1 MGGSV
6 LTWQMYVPLSSSVTD
21 VMWRWNPPASW
32 NERVEVPEVPGGQK
46 EIGYLGD
53 DLTNWANTD
62 TRYRKIDW
70 ELIGER
76 GEKCLVKHNPSR

>member
-1 MGGSV
+1 MKGLRS
-6 LTWQMYVPLSSSVTD
+6 Q
-21 VMWRWNPPASW
+21 
-32 NERVEVPEVPGGQK
+32 VPGGQK